1 MKKGLRVFMW
11 NQVRKILLL
20 KLDFKDNFGVVM

>member
-1 MKKGLRVFMW
+1 MKKGLGVFIW

-20 KLDFKDNFGVVM
+20 KLDFKDNFGVVK